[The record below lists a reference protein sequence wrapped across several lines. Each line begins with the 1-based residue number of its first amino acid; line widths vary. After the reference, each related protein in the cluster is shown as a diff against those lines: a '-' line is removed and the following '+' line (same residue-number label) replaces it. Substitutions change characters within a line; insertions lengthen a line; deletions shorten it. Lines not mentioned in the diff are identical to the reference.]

1 MVFDLGGS
9 AVSRLNEF
17 FGLERGHRKRF
28 LLLQLQ
34 LLLDLNQLQQ
44 ILHSPLVSLVPDHTF
59 ESWVSEQKHIIVYLV
74 IE

>member
-1 MVFDLGGS
+1 MVFYLGGS

-17 FGLERGHRKRF
+17 FRLERGHRERF
-28 LLLQLQ
+28 LLLHLQ

-59 ESWVSEQKHIIVYLV
+59 ESWVSEQEHIIVYLV
-74 IE
+74 VK